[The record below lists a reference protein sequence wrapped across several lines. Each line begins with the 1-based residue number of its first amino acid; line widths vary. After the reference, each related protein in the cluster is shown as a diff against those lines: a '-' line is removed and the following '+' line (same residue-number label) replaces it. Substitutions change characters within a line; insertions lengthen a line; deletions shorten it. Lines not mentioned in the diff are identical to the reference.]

1 MQLIRFE
8 PDTNPIY
15 FTIFEIQFIINTQTG
30 IFMKKN
36 LLLSALFFSAG
47 IISSSAQITLTQSD
61 VASIGDTI
69 MVARDTTPNTISV
82 GGTGLQTWDFTS
94 LQLDILDVNAFVDP
108 ATTFAGSNFPNSNIA
123 MDVNN
128 GTQLNYASV
137 DSASFRIDGF
147 WGDPFGF
154 GSPVSIKFNLP
165 DKRVEFPSTAG
176 NSFQNH
182 MQLDYK
188 FPIVPPQFGIDS
200 AQIIRN
206 SYSVRTIDAY
216 GTMITFADSFDCLRQ
231 FSLDTIIDSIFIH
244 SGGAWNLMPDLFLG
258 FLPPE
263 LGYTSNPD
271 TSLNYTYEWYANGEG
286 MPVVQVQ
293 MDTLGITVTSA
304 SLKITDK
311 VVAGLFSA
319 VNPACNGNCDGS
331 ATVTAVS
338 GYSPYTYLWDSAA
351 AGQTTAMADSLC
363 AGTYTVTITDNMGNS
378 SSASI
383 TISEPLA
390 LTDSTGVVDAQCS
403 TCPDGTATVSGMG
416 GTAPYFY
423 TWSGGQ
429 SSASITNVLPGT
441 YYVTVTDDNGC
452 SVADSVVVGFWAVGL
467 QETQAFDSRFRVYPN
482 PSDGRIFLVTGND
495 ETKIISVYNV
505 LGETIFYEKTSRPEM
520 VIDLASSG
528 SGVYFMKIEDRNSVG
543 IKRINV
549 LK

>member
-1 MQLIRFE
+1 
-8 PDTNPIY
+8 
-15 FTIFEIQFIINTQTG
+15 
-30 IFMKKN
+30 MKKI
-36 LLLSALFFSAG
+36 LLVSALLFPAG

-94 LQLDILDVNAFVDP
+94 LQMDVLDVNAFVDP
-108 ATTFAGSNFPNSNIA
+108 AATFAGSSFPNSDIA
-123 MDVNN
+123 IDVNN
-128 GTQLNYASV
+128 GTQLNYATV
-137 DSASFRIDGF
+137 DSQSFSIDGF

-176 NSFQNH
+176 NSFQSH

-200 AQIIRN
+200 AQVIRN

-286 MPVVQVQ
+286 MPVARVQ
-293 MDTLGITVTSA
+293 MDTLGIYVTSA
-304 SLKITDK
+304 SFKITDK

-319 VNPACNGNCDGS
+319 VNVGCNGNCDGS

-351 AGQTTAMADSLC
+351 GLQTTAMADSLC
-363 AGTYTVTITDNMGNS
+363 AGTYSVTITDNLGNS

-383 TISEPLA
+383 TISEPQA
-390 LTDSTGVVDAQCS
+390 LTDSINVMDAQCS
-403 TCPDGTATVSGMG
+403 TCANGTATVTGMG

-423 TWSGGQ
+423 TWLGGQ
-429 SSASITNVLPGT
+429 STASITNVLPGT
-441 YYVTVTDDNGC
+441 YYVTVTDDKGC
-452 SVADSVVVGFWAVGL
+452 TVVDSVEVGFWAVGIKES
-467 QETQAFDSRFRVYPN
+467 QGIDSRLRVYPN
-482 PSDGRIFLVTGND
+482 PSAGTVFLVTGND

-505 LGETIFYEKTSRPEM
+505 LGETVFNERSNLPET
-520 VIDLASSG
+520 VIDLSLSG
-528 SGVYFMKIEDRNSVG
+528 NGIYFMKIETVNSTA
-543 IKRINV
+543 IKRISV
-549 LK
+549 VK